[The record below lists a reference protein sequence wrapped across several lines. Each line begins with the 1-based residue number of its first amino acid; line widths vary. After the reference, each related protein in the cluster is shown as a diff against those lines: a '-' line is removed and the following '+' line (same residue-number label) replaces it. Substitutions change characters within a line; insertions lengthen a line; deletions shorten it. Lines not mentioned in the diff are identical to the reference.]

1 MKGPSRTCTA
11 CRAVKAKSLLLRFVL
26 SPDGEVVLDYN
37 SKLPGRGAY
46 VCPDRSCI
54 ESVLKLRGF
63 SRAFKQQ
70 VSSPSPEAL
79 LDTVIAKAKTRID
92 SLVIFAVKA
101 GNAFLGTVS
110 VEEGIKKGRVVHLF
124 CSIELTEK
132 AKERWLRET
141 ERKGLSLDF
150 FSFAGAI
157 DRLTGGKKTIGLS
170 DERICAEIDRELKL
184 IMNLRPGIQ
193 E

>member
-1 MKGPSRTCTA
+1 MKGPLRTCTA

-46 VCPDRSCI
+46 VCSDRSCV
-54 ESVLKLRGF
+54 ESVVKNRGF

-70 VSSPSPEAL
+70 VSSPSLEAL
-79 LDTVIAKAKTRID
+79 LDTVIAKAKARID

-110 VEEGIKKGRVVHLF
+110 VEEGIKKGRVAHLF

-141 ERKGLSLDF
+141 ERKSLSLDF

-157 DRLTGGKKTIGLS
+157 DKLTGGKKTIGIADDKLS
-170 DERICAEIDRELKL
+170 AEIDRELKL
-184 IMNLRPGIQ
+184 ITKLRPGIQ

>member
-1 MKGPSRTCTA
+1 VKVPLRSCAGCRT
-11 CRAVKAKSLLLRFVL
+11 VKAKSLLLRYVL
-26 SPDGEVVLDYN
+26 SPNGEAVLDYN

-46 VCPDRSCI
+46 ICPERDCI
-54 ESVLKLRGF
+54 ESVVKERGF
-63 SRAFKQQ
+63 ARAFKQQ
-70 VSSPSPEAL
+70 VSSPSVEVL
-79 LDTVIAKAKTRID
+79 LDAVTAKAKARID

-101 GNAFLGTVS
+101 GKAFLGTVS

-141 ERKGLSLDF
+141 ERKSLSLDF
-150 FSFAGAI
+150 FSFTGAI

-170 DERICAEIDRELKL
+170 DEKLSAEIDRELRL
-184 IMNLRPGIQ
+184 ITKLRPGIQ